1 MRYPRK
7 AAAILIILAL
17 LLSGLVAVSSAV
29 AAAGTPAQDEETRST
44 INEGTTDQTH
54 SFTDAKE
61 LQSGDIYYGSLN
73 KVDDKSD
80 FFKIDAAQQEV
91 VNAHINIVGYYI
103 ANQNPGP
110 WVRPDNDPPTPGL
123 NCAVFN
129 TFIYSSPDRNTGI
142 DGAGEALGYL
152 YFPDYVLNICAPVP
166 GTNTYYINVSVV
178 WYWTPNNL
186 TWLYSVETTIS
197 QVPTIVSGGVAEGTL
212 DLNTADTHWFK
223 IHANKEDE
231 INGSFEIR
239 NFNSGNPTQRNIN
252 FWIFPDNL
260 GGYPF
265 SYPWDWSAA
274 PNEPIEPISILS
286 TYDGWYFIK
295 LRGMNHTNNLP
306 CSYKLEMYTHP
317 IPAFPDEGLSQMYFD
332 RFRHDTDW
340 YKFTMKANQ
349 PKLGEPGLWN
359 EVRYFNMTEQ
369 ANAEDLP
376 DFDLYLFGLI
386 PGGRYLDLLDS
397 SFRNDHPTFYDIERD
412 PNKNTEEV
420 RAAAF
425 YNGTYYIEVNDWN
438 NTGFYDVRWENLAP
452 KLSDVDNLP
461 EEAKLARAGVYE
473 SYINQAFDHY
483 DWYKVEAE
491 RYIRVQFDSFK
502 PTDLFNAS
510 IYKYDAI
517 AQNYVLIAGGWNTWY
532 NFSTRQDNL
541 GNLVD
546 VRLDLEKLGL
556 GSGTYFICVYAAI
569 GAEMATEPDPPHRQF
584 VYKNENDA
592 EANYEIRVWID
603 DAPPFNRA
611 PQVIKIIQDLT
622 IDEDTDEVDALHLY
636 DYFRDTDVGDAVLR
650 FKASLLVGKLKTL
663 FVQDDVVGFRAQP
676 DYSGKVQ
683 VKVSAIDRKFQQ
695 TSLTWN
701 ITFLPVNDPP
711 RLKVAADQLPY
722 VYNMPEDA
730 VRQLDF
736 KNLVFDVDSGDTV
749 NITFPTPLHILI
761 SLNPDTNVADVVGA
775 DNWYG
780 EEVVTFVC
788 TDLSGDKTDLP
799 VKFVVQNVEDNPMTL
814 KQIGEVE
821 INEDNS
827 TTLSLAEYFVD
838 PDGDR
843 LSFSLSSNLNVDYSY
858 DPDTMILTLTPEPDW
873 YGFREIWITAI
884 DSTGRTVQQRFNF
897 IVDPIN
903 DRPVITRVSPAD
915 PQVSLKEETSQ
926 SFVVL
931 NVTDPEFGILIYNWY
946 LDGRM
951 VGPSNFYNYT
961 PSYNEQG
968 THELRVTVTDEEG
981 ATDSH
986 TWTVTVIDVPRA
998 AEGGISSPPNN
1009 GKFTTAEKVP
1019 FFAFFYDL
1027 DGDAITYQWYVDG
1040 RPESTSAS
1048 FQKKLGEGK
1057 HEVRLSVTSGDATVN
1072 RYLNLTVSAAKSPG
1086 FETPI
1091 VVASMGVGFMAAAA
1105 WGVRRRRE

>member
-1 MRYPRK
+1 MRNPRK
-7 AAAILIILAL
+7 AAAILIILVL
-17 LLSGLVAVSSAV
+17 LLSGFMAVSSAV
-29 AAAGTPAQDEETRST
+29 LAAGAPEQDGETRST
-44 INEGTTDQTH
+44 INEGPTDQSH
-54 SFTDAKE
+54 NFVDAKE
-61 LQSGDIYYGSLN
+61 LQSGDIYYGHLN

-91 VNAHINIVGYYI
+91 VNIHIYVIGHDGGTQWLPPN
-103 ANQNPGP
+103 A
-110 WVRPDNDPPTPGL
+110 DPPTPGRM
-123 NCAVFN
+123 CAVLDN
-129 TFIYSSPDRNTGI
+129 FIYSSTDRNTGI
-142 DGAGEALGYL
+142 DGAGAAVGYL
-152 YFPDYVLNICAPVP
+152 VIRNYVLNICAPVP

-178 WYWTPNNL
+178 WYWTPNNA
-186 TWLYSVETTIS
+186 TWDYFIETDIS
-197 QVPTIVSGGVAEGTL
+197 QVPTIVSGGIAQGNIDL
-212 DLNTADTHWFK
+212 DTHDTHWFK
-223 IHANKEDE
+223 ILANKEDE

-239 NFNSGNPTQRNIN
+239 NFNSGDPTERNIN

-286 TYDGWYFIK
+286 TYSGWFFLK
-295 LRGMNHTNNLP
+295 LRGVNHTNNLP
-306 CSYKLEMYTHP
+306 CSYKLEMYTHQ
-317 IPAFPDEGLSQMYFD
+317 IPVFPDTGLANVYFD
-332 RFRHDTDW
+332 RFLHDTDW

-349 PKLGEPGLWN
+349 PKMGEPGLWN
-359 EVRYFNMTEQ
+359 EVRYFNMTER
-369 ANAEDLP
+369 ADAEDLP

-386 PGGRYLDLLDS
+386 PGGRFLDLLDS
-397 SFRNDHPTFYDIERD
+397 SFRNDHPDFNSIERD

-425 YNGTYYIEVNDWN
+425 YNGTYYLEVNDWN
-438 NTGFYDVRWENLAP
+438 NTGFYDVRWESWAM

-461 EEAKLARAGVYE
+461 GEATVARAGVYE

-510 IYKYDAI
+510 IYKYDAVHN
-517 AQNYVLIAGGWNTWY
+517 QYVLIAGGWNTWY
-532 NFSTRQDNL
+532 NFSTRQDNI

-546 VRLDLEKLGL
+546 VKLDLVKLGL
-556 GSGTYFICVYAAI
+556 GQGTYFICVYAAI
-569 GAEMATEPDPPHRQF
+569 GAEMATDPQPPHTQF
-584 VYKNENDA
+584 VYKLETDA

-611 PQVIKIIQDLT
+611 PQVIKIIQDVT
-622 IDEDTDEVDALHLY
+622 VDEDTDKVDALHLY
-636 DYFRDTDVGDAVLR
+636 DFFRDTDVGDAVLR
-650 FKASLLVGKLKTL
+650 FKASLVIGKLKRL
-663 FVQDDVVGFRAQP
+663 FVQDDVVGFQAQP

-701 ITFLPVNDPP
+701 ITFQAINDPP
-711 RLKVAADQLPY
+711 RLKVGADQLPY

-736 KNLVFDVDSGDTV
+736 KNLVNDVDLGDKV
-749 NITFPTPLHILI
+749 NITFPASQRIRIT
-761 SLNPDTNVADVVGA
+761 LNPDTLVADVVGA
-775 DNWYG
+775 DNWFG

-788 TDLSGDKTDLP
+788 TDLSGAKTDLP
-799 VKFVVQNVEDNPMTL
+799 IKFTVQNVEDNPLIL

-827 TTLSLAEYFVD
+827 TTLSMAEYFVD

-843 LSFSLSSNLNVDYSY
+843 LTFSLSSNLNVEYTY

-873 YGFREIWITAI
+873 YGFREIWITTV
-884 DSTGRTVQQRFNF
+884 DSTGRTAQQRFNF
-897 IVDPIN
+897 IVDPVN
-903 DRPVITRVSPAD
+903 DKPEITRVSPAD
-915 PQVSLKEETSQ
+915 LQVSLKEETSQ

-931 NVTDPEFGILIYNWY
+931 NVTDPEFSILIYNWY

-951 VGPSNFYNYT
+951 VGPSNFYNFK
-961 PSYNEQG
+961 PSYNAQG

-981 ATDSH
+981 LSDAQV
-986 TWTVTVIDVPRA
+986 WTVTVIDVPRP

-1040 RPESTSAS
+1040 RPESTSTS
-1048 FQKKLGEGK
+1048 FSKKLGEGK
-1057 HEVRLSVTSGDATVN
+1057 HEIRLAVTSGDTTVP
-1072 RYLNLTVSAAKSPG
+1072 RYLNITVQAAKSPG
-1086 FETPI
+1086 FEAPF
-1091 VVASMGVGFMAAAA
+1091 VVAGMGVGFMAAAA
-1105 WGVRRRRE
+1105 WGVRRRRL